1 MPSPES
7 PLSRRRCA
15 PLAGAL
21 ALALFALSLGDAFA
35 GSKPTRPR
43 PPTPLR
49 NGQQSVHDFSNLREA
64 PREARARSVKHANAP
79 QNIRLGAIEL
89 ARQLEAVQEERLRAH
104 AKSLRRAERRERSR
118 AGPRRLE
125 ALEQATHTPAVVK
138 KTVKTTNKVQA
149 QALPVPKPVPH
160 AVQIDTQRQ
169 EPQRKI
175 KRVRFAS
182 EARGKLSDLHADSR
196 PQREV
201 RLRSLAPLQ
210 GAGAGFAAADQE
222 RVEPSVAQW
231 RGTPMKTASSL
242 EAVRMAL
249 FYIKYFNGDDDPRS
263 SRAQTIRA
271 GYIFAQEGGSFDDIW
286 HNSLGL
292 DYRPLQVSDGD
303 VRAAIEQTID
313 DVSLDTAE
321 PASALIALPQPMRF
335 ADLPQPERIA
345 MVIARSAPDGASTPR
360 YAVIGR
366 TKPRHVHLRMAYPRW
381 EADGQMSVEVEK
393 LSKVSEAT
401 LTMDQVEYVIYR
413 PSIVVTPRFGGAEAQ

>member
-35 GSKPTRPR
+35 GGMSSKQRS
-43 PPTPLR
+43 PTPR
-49 NGQQSVHDFSNLREA
+49 CGGQSSSNDFSNLREA
-64 PREARARSVKHANAP
+64 PHESRARPVKYVNGP
-79 QNIRLGAIEL
+79 QNICRGAIED
-89 ARQLEAVQEERLRAH
+89 VQTEQQRAH
-104 AKSLRRAERRERSR
+104 AKSLRRAERSERSR

-125 ALEQATHTPAVVK
+125 ALEQATHTRAVVK
-138 KTVKTTNKVQA
+138 KTVKTANKVDA
-149 QALPVPKPVPH
+149 EGLLEPRPVPH
-160 AVQIDTQRQ
+160 AVQIDTQRRD
-169 EPQRKI
+169 PQRKI

-182 EARGKLSDLHADSR
+182 EERGKLSDLHADSR

-201 RLRSLAPLQ
+201 RSHSLAPLQ
-210 GAGAGFAAADQE
+210 GAGARLAAADRE

-231 RGTPMKTASSL
+231 QGTPMKTASSL

-249 FYIKYFNGDDDPRS
+249 SYIKHFNGDDDARS
-263 SRAQTIRA
+263 SQAQAIRA

-286 HNSLGL
+286 RNSLRL

-313 DVSLDTAE
+313 DASLDTAE
-321 PASALIALPQPMRF
+321 PGSALIALPQPMRF

-345 MVIARSAPDGASTPR
+345 MVIARSAPEGASTPR
-360 YAVIGR
+360 YAAIGR
-366 TKPRHVHLRMAYPRW
+366 AKPHHVHLRMAYPSW
-381 EADGQMSVEVEK
+381 GADGQMSVQMEK

-413 PSIVVTPRFGGAEAQ
+413 PSIVLTPRWGGAEVR